1 MTRAKH
7 PPGLSD
13 ANLAVLFRKAVLKH
27 YGYRCIICGQGGELE
42 VHHCVHRGQA
52 KLLRWDWRNGVPV
65 HHGDCHAAANRMGRL
80 AADVE
85 FQDYIEFLAR
95 KTIKQYL
102 ADEGITEAMW
112 RGAVKAALLAE
123 LAAAEGGERNEG

>member
-1 MTRAKH
+1 MKH
-7 PPGLSD
+7 KYPPGLSD

-27 YGYRCIICGQGGELE
+27 YGYRCIICGQGGDLE

-85 FQDYIEFLAR
+85 FHDYIEAQARQTFKQFLSDSR
-95 KTIKQYL
+95 V
-102 ADEGITEAMW
+102 TEAVW
-112 RGAVKAALLAE
+112 RGHVKADMLAE
-123 LAAAEGGERNEG
+123 LAAAGGA

>member
-1 MTRAKH
+1 MKKPQPA
-7 PPGLSD
+7 GLSD
-13 ANLAVLFRKAVLKH
+13 ISLLRLWRKAVLKH

-52 KLLRWDWRNGVPV
+52 KLLRWDWRNGTPA

-85 FQDYIEFLAR
+85 FHDYIETMAR
-95 KTIKQYL
+95 KTFKQFL
-102 ADEGITEAMW
+102 SDNKVTEAVW
-112 RGAVKAALLAE
+112 RAAVKADLLRE
-123 LAAAEGGERNEG
+123 IAAAGGA